1 MIVQIVDARPSMP
14 SGLEYLVSSAESEGI
29 KNVSR
34 LIQEWKLR
42 QTLFDGTGE
51 CLFVAQTNGS
61 SVGIGGI
68 LKCKVVSGALRV
80 SRFYVLPE
88 WRRKGVARAI
98 ANESLAH
105 AREFTA
111 VITCNAQAT
120 QNAAPFWESLGFIQT
135 KISGITHALTTS
147 SL

>member
-1 MIVQIVDARPSMP
+1 MP
-14 SGLEYLVSSAESEGI
+14 LGLEDLQSSADDEGV

-34 LIQEWKLR
+34 LINEWKLH

-51 CLFVAQTNGS
+51 CLFVAQANGS

-68 LKCKVVSGALRV
+68 LKCKVVPGALRV

-88 WRRKGVARAI
+88 WRRKGIARAI
-98 ANESLAH
+98 ANESLVY
-105 AREFTA
+105 AREFTE
-111 VITCNAQAT
+111 VITCNAQAS
-120 QNAAPFWESLGFIQT
+120 QNAAPFWESLGFIPSE
-135 KISGITHALTTS
+135 ISGITHTLKVI